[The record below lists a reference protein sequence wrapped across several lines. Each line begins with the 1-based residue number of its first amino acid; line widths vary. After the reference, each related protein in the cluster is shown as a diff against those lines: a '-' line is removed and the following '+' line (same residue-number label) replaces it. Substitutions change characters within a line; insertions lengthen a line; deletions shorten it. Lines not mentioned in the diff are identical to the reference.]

1 MDAALLRVRLAEAL
15 AVRGEHAAALMELAA
30 AEAVFETA
38 GAAGYLA
45 RCRALRAVTSGI
57 PRA

>member
-15 AVRGEHAAALMELAA
+15 AARGEHGAAVMELAA
-30 AEAVFETA
+30 AEVVFEAA

-45 RCRALRAVTSGI
+45 RCRTLRVAAVG
-57 PRA
+57 AEGG